1 MLLVTTHSSL
11 QLVSL
16 DVPYFADVILPI
28 PAADLGNA
36 IAADLDPVTGLC
48 NLIVSRSAV
57 HCGI

>member
-1 MLLVTTHSSL
+1 
-11 QLVSL
+11 VSL